1 MARGDRAMNPR
12 NFLAELKRRNVY
24 KVAVAYAVVA
34 WLLIQAGSILFP
46 TFEAP
51 GWVMKVFV
59 VIIAAGFP
67 VALVLAWAFEM
78 TPQGVKR
85 TEHLA
90 PNERIPHWSRAKF
103 GVLITSAALA
113 AAALLWFQ
121 LFRQSET
128 KTPRSGPERK
138 SIAVLPFENLSED
151 KGNAYFVD
159 GMHDEIITR
168 LAKIGDLKVI
178 SRTSTQRYK
187 ARPDNLPETARQL
200 GVTYVLEGSVQRQ
213 GDRVR
218 INVQLIDAERDDHLW
233 AEIYDKNLTDIFA
246 TQSEVATV
254 IAEKLETRLTG
265 RERKAVTEKPTANLA
280 AYDAYLRGLGLVT
293 GPGANPENELKAA
306 ELFTESV
313 RLDPKFVQAWSWLAR
328 TSADVYLQHFDH
340 TAARKETARAA
351 AETALRLNPASP
363 DAQLAQAYY
372 SYQVERD
379 FSRARQLF
387 EEIRRHWPNNSEA
400 TVALAYLARRQ
411 ARWNDSLRFF
421 EEASWLNPRDPVLF
435 TEWHWTLGMLRRL
448 PEAHAVLDRALST
461 QPDDPT
467 LLASKAML
475 YQRQGDLAAAQVLLA
490 KLPRSTPILLM
501 GVHANQLMYERRFA
515 EAVVFLRESLSSPE
529 APSGIARAFQ
539 QLLPLAFA
547 FESLGDKENAR
558 STFEQVREAL
568 MRLQAEQP
576 DNVYIVLALASAAA
590 GLGEKEEA
598 LRQGER
604 ALTMLSA
611 ASDPVIGPV
620 IEEAFA
626 RVECQ
631 CGEVDRAVARME
643 RLLTTPYN
651 DAVTQALL
659 RIDPAW
665 DALRSHP
672 RFKALVEG
680 PEPKTIY
687 N

>member
-1 MARGDRAMNPR
+1 MDPR

-59 VIIAAGFP
+59 ATIVAGFP
-67 VALVLAWAFEM
+67 IALVLAWAFEM

-90 PNERIPHWSRAKF
+90 PNERIPQWSSRKF
-103 GVLITSAALA
+103 AALITSVALA

-121 LFRQSET
+121 FSRQSET
-128 KTPRSGPERK
+128 KTPRSVPERK

-187 ARPDNLPETARQL
+187 ARPDNLPEIARQL
-200 GVTYVLEGSVQRQ
+200 GVTHVLEGSVQRH

-233 AEIYDKNLTDIFA
+233 AESYDKNLTDIFA
-246 TQSEVATV
+246 TQSELASV

-265 RERKAVTEKPTANLA
+265 RERQAVREKPTDNLA

-293 GPGANPENELKAA
+293 GPGTNPQNELKAA
-306 ELFTESV
+306 EFFSESV
-313 RLDPKFVQAWSWLAR
+313 RLDPKFVQAWSWLAM

-340 TAARKETARAA
+340 TAARKEIARAA

-372 SYQVERD
+372 RYQVERD
-379 FSRARQLF
+379 FGGARQLF

-400 TVALAYLARRQ
+400 TAALAYIARRQ

-421 EEASWLNPRDPVLF
+421 EEASWLNPRDPLLF

-448 PEAHAVLDRALST
+448 PEAHAVLDRALSA
-461 QPDDPT
+461 QRDDPT

-501 GVHANQLMYERRFA
+501 GVHANQLIYERRFA
-515 EAVVFLRESLSSPE
+515 EAVAFLRESLISAE
-529 APSGIARAFQ
+529 APFGIARAFQ
-539 QLLPLAFA
+539 QLLLVFA
-547 FESLGDKENAR
+547 LQSIGDKENAR
-558 STFEQVREAL
+558 TTCEQVREEL
-568 MRLQAEQP
+568 VRMQAEQP

-590 GLGEKEEA
+590 GLGEKGEA
-598 LRQGER
+598 LRLGER

-611 ASDPVIGPV
+611 TSDPVIGPV

-626 RVECQ
+626 RVESQ
-631 CGEVDRAVARME
+631 CGEVDRAAARIE

-651 DAVTQALL
+651 NAVTQAVL

>member
-1 MARGDRAMNPR
+1 MNPKR
-12 NFLAELKRRNVY
+12 FFAELKRRNVY

-34 WLLIQAGSILFP
+34 WLLIQAASILFP

-59 VIIAAGFP
+59 VVTAAGFP
-67 VALVLAWAFEM
+67 IALVLAWAFEM

-85 TEHLA
+85 TEHLS
-90 PNERIPHWSRAKF
+90 PDERMPQWSRGKF
-103 GVLITSAALA
+103 AALITSAALA

-121 LFRQSET
+121 FSRQSET
-128 KTPRSGPERK
+128 KTPRSVPERK

-187 ARPDNLPETARQL
+187 ARPDNLPEIARQL
-200 GVTYVLEGSVQRQ
+200 GVTHVLEGSVQRH

-265 RERKAVTEKPTANLA
+265 RERRAVREKPTDNLA
-280 AYDAYLRGLGLVT
+280 AYDAYLRGLGLAT
-293 GPGANPENELKAA
+293 GPEANPQNELKAA
-306 ELFTESV
+306 ELFSESV

-340 TAARKETARAA
+340 TAARKETARTA

-363 DAQLAQAYY
+363 DAQLAQAFYR
-372 SYQVERD
+372 YQVERD
-379 FSRARQLF
+379 FAGARQLF

-411 ARWNDSLRFF
+411 ARWSDSLRLF
-421 EEASWLNPRDPVLF
+421 EEASWLNPRDPLLF

-448 PEAHAVLDRALST
+448 PEAHAVLDRALAA
-461 QPDDPT
+461 QADDPT

-475 YQRQGDLAAAQVLLA
+475 YQRQGDLPAAEVLLA

-501 GVHANQLMYERRFA
+501 GVHANQLIYQRRFA
-515 EAVVFLRESLSSPE
+515 EAVAFLRESLIGAE
-529 APSGIARAFQ
+529 APSGIAGLLQ
-539 QLLPLAFA
+539 QLLLAFA
-547 FESLGDKENAR
+547 LESLGDKENAR
-558 STFEQVREAL
+558 TTFEQVRRDL
-568 MRLQAEQP
+568 VRLEAEQP

-611 ASDPVIGPV
+611 KSDPVIGPS
-620 IEEAFA
+620 IEEHFA
-626 RVECQ
+626 RVESQ
-631 CGEVDRAVARME
+631 CGEVDRAIARIE

-651 DAVTQALL
+651 NNITQALL

-665 DALRSHP
+665 DRLRSHP